1 MDSKIAKGRATG
13 RLVEVQ
19 VKDGSVY
26 SGVFYTASVDGGYG
40 IVLKKARV
48 IEKGKFY
55 SNLNAGA
62 LLDTLVVFSNDL
74 VQVVVKDFLLTR
86 ECSIEHYTCDC
97 PWEGIDSS
105 DLQNNDAASKK
116 EDLSLNG
123 SDNILEVRDV
133 TKSPESLDCACAAFE
148 GRPCAIYSDEAEKQ
162 CLLPVALA
170 HVRDSE
176 VHLQINSRK
185 QTDTSTAV
193 HHSYASFGCPL
204 EENAIKENHDYFTS
218 KDSRNQESSSP
229 ILPSPAT
236 KSTSNLSAE
245 APSSVAETS
254 NPLTSSSSIDSNSA
268 LPLLSESS
276 RFPAI
281 KGNSFCNTYTK
292 EFKLNPEAKVFVPS
306 FMSPRSTAVN
316 PPISSSEINSF
327 PCFTPLSTKFVQYGP
342 LVTGQS
348 GIYPQFARP
357 VMFGRAG
364 QLFYVHALSQDPVQE
379 TTILSQEF
387 PLLTPYLPKLEG
399 DQSLPFSINLPVVTA
414 PMHPYASSIPFPS
427 PAPNVRSL
435 TLPGRNGFVGNKFA

>member
-1 MDSKIAKGRATG
+1 M
-13 RLVEVQ
+13 
-19 VKDGSVY
+19 
-26 SGVFYTASVDGGYG
+26 
-40 IVLKKARV
+40 
-48 IEKGKFY
+48 
-55 SNLNAGA
+55 
-62 LLDTLVVFSNDL
+62 
-74 VQVVVKDFLLTR
+74 
-86 ECSIEHYTCDC
+86 
-97 PWEGIDSS
+97 EGIDSS
-105 DLQNNDAASKK
+105 DLQNNDAASKYVKLGENQEK

-218 KDSRNQESSSP
+218 KDSKNQESSSP

-236 KSTSNLSAE
+236 KSTSNVSAE

-281 KGNSFCNTYTK
+281 KGNSFCNTCTK

-316 PPISSSEINSF
+316 PPIVSTSNAVNIPPLMPVAAAQSSSEINSF

-348 GIYPQFARP
+348 GIYPQFVRP
-357 VMFGRAG
+357 VMFGRAS

-387 PLLTPYLPKLEG
+387 PLLTPCLPKLEG
-399 DQSLPFSINLPVVTA
+399 DQSLPLSINLPVVTA

-435 TLPGRNGFVGNKFA
+435 TMPGRNGFVGNKFA